1 MRYFTVHGSNSQ
13 EALAE
18 MMRRYGPDAC
28 IQSHRTVRVG
38 GFLGLFTRSAVEI
51 TGYVDGKQDD
61 SQHPRQPQP
70 ADGKPRAGASQA
82 AAPSL
87 GALLEQVAALRERLD
102 ESLPPGSEVTVQR
115 DDHPSL
121 AELRAL
127 LASNDFAA
135 PIRGRLI
142 DAVRAEL
149 PLSDLQDQAAVH
161 QFVVRRLAAEL
172 AIAPPLQQRPAPA
185 DGPRVCTL
193 VGPTGVGKTTTI
205 AKLAALHG
213 LGNGGPAPPVR
224 IVTIDNYRIGAREQ
238 IETYGDIMRIP
249 VTSAETAD
257 ELKKAIAL
265 GSDAEIMF
273 VDTVGRS
280 PTDYARMAEMR
291 SVLDAVGRGG
301 TTQLVVSATT
311 KFADLRQI
319 LRQFEPFGYDSVIV
333 TKLDETSSVGNVLA
347 ALADARKPVS
357 YLCSGQVV
365 PQDIA
370 PASTMRLLL
379 HLDGFRFDR
388 KLLEEEFGE
397 RAAAPNG
404 RAARSGTAVEV
415 AGET

>member
-1 MRYFTVHGSNSQ
+1 MHYFTVRGSTSQ

-18 MMRRYGPDAC
+18 MMQRYGPDAC

-38 GFLGLFTRSAVEI
+38 GVLGLFARAAVEI
-51 TGYVDGKQDD
+51 TGYVEGRTADPAVPPPTDD
-61 SQHPRQPQP
+61 TTRAP
-70 ADGKPRAGASQA
+70 ARKAPA
-82 AAPSL
+82 AASL
-87 GALLEQVAALRERLD
+87 GKLLEEVTALRARLD
-102 ESLPPGSEVTVQR
+102 ESLPSGSEVTVQR

-127 LASNDFAA
+127 LAANDFAA
-135 PIRGRLI
+135 PMRGRLI
-142 DAVRAEL
+142 GAVRSRL

-161 QFVVRRLAAEL
+161 QFVMRRVADEL
-172 AIAPPLQQRPAPA
+172 AIAAPLERRPAPA

-205 AKLAALHG
+205 AKLAAIHG
-213 LGNGGPAPPVR
+213 LGNDGPAPRVR
-224 IVTIDNYRIGAREQ
+224 IVTIDNYRIGARQQ
-238 IETYGDIMRIP
+238 IETYGEIMRIP

-257 ELKKAIAL
+257 EVKKAIAL
-265 GSDAEIMF
+265 GSDAEMIF
-273 VDTVGRS
+273 IDTVGRS

-311 KFADLRQI
+311 KFADLLHI

-333 TKLDETSSVGNVLA
+333 TKLDETSSVGNVIS

-357 YLCSGQVV
+357 YLCNGQVV

-370 PASTMRLLL
+370 PASTLRLLL
-379 HLDGFRFDR
+379 NLDGFRLDR
-388 KLLEEEFGE
+388 TMLEQEFGE
-397 RAAAPNG
+397 RNAANG
-404 RAARSGTAVEV
+404 AAVEAAR
-415 AGET
+415 

>member
-28 IQSHRTVRVG
+28 IQSHQTVRVG
-38 GFLGLFTRSAVEI
+38 GVLGLFTRPAVEI
-51 TGYVDGKQDD
+51 TGYVDGKTDE
-61 SQHPRQPQP
+61 SSESRPQP
-70 ADGKPRAGASQA
+70 ADGKPNAGARGA

-87 GALLEQVAALRERLD
+87 GALLDQVTALRERLD
-102 ESLPPGSEVTVQR
+102 ESLPPGAEVTVQR
-115 DDHPSL
+115 DEHPAL

-127 LASNDFAA
+127 LAGNDLAA
-135 PIRGRLI
+135 PMRGRLI
-142 DAVRAEL
+142 DAVRSEL
-149 PLSDLQDQAAVH
+149 PLSGLQDQAAVH
-161 QFVVRRLAAEL
+161 QFVMRRVAAEL
-172 AIAPPLQQRPAPA
+172 AIAVPLQQRPAPA

-213 LGNGGPAPPVR
+213 LGNGGLAPPVR

-249 VTSAETAD
+249 VTSAETVD

-333 TKLDETSSVGNVLA
+333 TKLDETSSIGNVIS

-370 PASTMRLLL
+370 PASTIRLLL
-379 HLDGFRFDR
+379 NLHGFRFDR
-388 KLLEEEFGE
+388 KLLEQEFGE
-397 RAAAPNG
+397 RAAPNG
-404 RAARSGTAVEV
+404 RAAPSGTAVEV
-415 AGET
+415 AGEN

>member
-1 MRYFTVHGSNSQ
+1 MHYFTVRGSTSQ

-18 MMRRYGPDAC
+18 MMQRYGPDAC

-38 GFLGLFTRSAVEI
+38 GVLGLFARAAVEI
-51 TGYVDGKQDD
+51 TGYVERRTADPAVPPPTDD
-61 SQHPRQPQP
+61 TTRAP
-70 ADGKPRAGASQA
+70 ARKAPA
-82 AAPSL
+82 AASL
-87 GALLEQVAALRERLD
+87 GKLLEEVTALRARLD
-102 ESLPPGSEVTVQR
+102 ESLPSGSEVTVQR

-127 LASNDFAA
+127 LAANDFAA
-135 PIRGRLI
+135 PMRGRLI
-142 DAVRAEL
+142 GAVRSRL

-161 QFVVRRLAAEL
+161 QFVMRRVADEL
-172 AIAPPLQQRPAPA
+172 AIAAPLERRPAPA

-205 AKLAALHG
+205 AKLAAIHG
-213 LGNGGPAPPVR
+213 LGNDGPAPPVR
-224 IVTIDNYRIGAREQ
+224 IVTIDNYRIGARQQ
-238 IETYGDIMRIP
+238 IETYGEIMRIP

-257 ELKKAIAL
+257 EVKKAIAL
-265 GSDAEIMF
+265 GSDAEMIF
-273 VDTVGRS
+273 IDTVGRS

-311 KFADLRQI
+311 KFADLLHI

-333 TKLDETSSVGNVLA
+333 TKLDETSSVGNVIS

-357 YLCSGQVV
+357 YLCNGQVV

-370 PASTMRLLL
+370 PASTLRLLL
-379 HLDGFRFDR
+379 NLDGFRLDR
-388 KLLEEEFGE
+388 TMLEQEFGE
-397 RAAAPNG
+397 RNAANG
-404 RAARSGTAVEV
+404 AAVAV
-415 AGET
+415 AR

>member
-1 MRYFTVHGSNSQ
+1 MHYFTVRGSTSQ

-18 MMRRYGPDAC
+18 MMQRYGPDAC

-38 GFLGLFTRSAVEI
+38 GVLGLFARPAVEI
-51 TGYVDGKQDD
+51 TGYVEGRTADPAVPPPTDD
-61 SQHPRQPQP
+61 T
-70 ADGKPRAGASQA
+70 PRAPARKAPA
-82 AAPSL
+82 AASL
-87 GALLEQVAALRERLD
+87 GKLLEEVTALRARLD
-102 ESLPPGSEVTVQR
+102 ESLPSGSEVTVQR

-127 LASNDFAA
+127 LAANDFAA
-135 PIRGRLI
+135 PMRGRLI
-142 DAVRAEL
+142 GAVRSRL

-161 QFVVRRLAAEL
+161 QFVMRRVADEL
-172 AIAPPLQQRPAPA
+172 AIAAPLERRPAPA

-205 AKLAALHG
+205 AKLAAIHG
-213 LGNGGPAPPVR
+213 LGNDGPAPRVR
-224 IVTIDNYRIGAREQ
+224 IVTIDNYRIGARQQ
-238 IETYGDIMRIP
+238 IETYGEIMRIP

-257 ELKKAIAL
+257 EVKKAIAL
-265 GSDAEIMF
+265 GSDAEMIF
-273 VDTVGRS
+273 IDTVGRS

-311 KFADLRQI
+311 KFADLLHI

-333 TKLDETSSVGNVLA
+333 TKLDETSSVGNVIS

-357 YLCSGQVV
+357 YLCNGQVV

-370 PASTMRLLL
+370 PASTLRLLL
-379 HLDGFRFDR
+379 NLDGFRLDR
-388 KLLEEEFGE
+388 TMLEQEFGE
-397 RAAAPNG
+397 RNAANGAAA
-404 RAARSGTAVEV
+404 AVAR
-415 AGET
+415 

>member
-1 MRYFTVHGSNSQ
+1 MRYFTVRGADSQ

-18 MMRRYGPDAC
+18 MMRQYGPDAC

-38 GFLGLFTRSAVEI
+38 GVLGLFTRPAVEI
-51 TGYVDGKQDD
+51 TGYVEGTPSGAGAAPAPDGE
-61 SQHPRQPQP
+61 PRAVAGEAARAQP
-70 ADGKPRAGASQA
+70 AA
-82 AAPSL
+82 SL
-87 GALLEQVAALRERLD
+87 GRLLGEVTALRERLD

-127 LASNDFAA
+127 LAANDFAA
-135 PIRGRLI
+135 PMRGRLI
-142 DAVRAEL
+142 DAVRSEL
-149 PLSDLQDQAAVH
+149 PLAGLRDQGAVH
-161 QFVVRRLAAEL
+161 RFVVRRVAAEL

-213 LGNGGPAPPVR
+213 FGNGAPSPPVR
-224 IVTIDNYRIGAREQ
+224 IVTIDNYRIGARQQ

-257 ELKKAIAL
+257 ELRKAIAL
-265 GSDAEIMF
+265 GSDAEIIF

-280 PTDYARMAEMR
+280 PTDYARIAQMR
-291 SVLDAVGRGG
+291 SVLDAMGHGG
-301 TTQLVVSATT
+301 TTQLVVSAAT
-311 KFADLRQI
+311 KAADLRQI
-319 LRQFEPFGYDSVIV
+319 VRQFEPFGYESVIV
-333 TKLDETSSVGNVLA
+333 TKLDETGSVGNVIS

-357 YLCSGQVV
+357 YLCDGQVV

-370 PASTMRLLL
+370 PASTLQLLL
-379 HLDGFRFDR
+379 NLDGFRLGR
-388 KLLEEEFGE
+388 AWLEQEFGE
-397 RAAAPNG
+397 RARSNG
-404 RAARSGTAVEV
+404 AVAEV
-415 AGET
+415 AGGA

>member
-1 MRYFTVHGSNSQ
+1 MHYFTVRGSTSQ

-18 MMRRYGPDAC
+18 MMQRYGPDAC

-38 GFLGLFTRSAVEI
+38 GVLGLFTRAAVEI
-51 TGYVDGKQDD
+51 TGYVEGRTADPAVPPPTDD
-61 SQHPRQPQP
+61 TTRAP
-70 ADGKPRAGASQA
+70 ARKAPA
-82 AAPSL
+82 AASL
-87 GALLEQVAALRERLD
+87 GKLLEEVTALRARLD
-102 ESLPPGSEVTVQR
+102 ESLPSGSEVTVQR

-127 LASNDFAA
+127 LAANDFAA
-135 PIRGRLI
+135 PMRGRLI
-142 DAVRAEL
+142 GAVRSRL

-161 QFVVRRLAAEL
+161 QFVMRRVADEL
-172 AIAPPLQQRPAPA
+172 AIAAPLERRPAPA

-205 AKLAALHG
+205 AKLAAIHG
-213 LGNGGPAPPVR
+213 LGNDGPAPRVR
-224 IVTIDNYRIGAREQ
+224 IVTIDNYRIGARQQ
-238 IETYGDIMRIP
+238 IETYGEIMRIP

-257 ELKKAIAL
+257 EVKKAIAL
-265 GSDAEIMF
+265 GSDAEMIF
-273 VDTVGRS
+273 IDTVGRS

-311 KFADLRQI
+311 KFADLLHI

-333 TKLDETSSVGNVLA
+333 TKLDETSSVGNVIS

-357 YLCSGQVV
+357 YLCNGQVV

-370 PASTMRLLL
+370 PASTLRLLL
-379 HLDGFRFDR
+379 NLDGFRLDR
-388 KLLEEEFGE
+388 TMLEQEFGE
-397 RAAAPNG
+397 RNAANG
-404 RAARSGTAVEV
+404 AAVEAAR
-415 AGET
+415 

>member
-1 MRYFTVHGSNSQ
+1 MHYFTVRGSTSQ

-18 MMRRYGPDAC
+18 MMQRYGPDAC

-38 GFLGLFTRSAVEI
+38 GVLGLFARAAVEI
-51 TGYVDGKQDD
+51 TGYVEGRTADPAVPPPTDD
-61 SQHPRQPQP
+61 T
-70 ADGKPRAGASQA
+70 PRAPARKAPA
-82 AAPSL
+82 AASL
-87 GALLEQVAALRERLD
+87 GKLLEEVTALRARLD
-102 ESLPPGSEVTVQR
+102 ESLPSGSEVTVQR

-127 LASNDFAA
+127 LAANDFAA
-135 PIRGRLI
+135 PMRGRLI
-142 DAVRAEL
+142 GAVRSRL

-161 QFVVRRLAAEL
+161 QFVMRRVADEL
-172 AIAPPLQQRPAPA
+172 AIAAPLERRPAPA

-205 AKLAALHG
+205 AKLAAIHG
-213 LGNGGPAPPVR
+213 LGNDGPAPRVR
-224 IVTIDNYRIGAREQ
+224 IVTIDNYRIGARQQ
-238 IETYGDIMRIP
+238 IETYGEIMRIP

-257 ELKKAIAL
+257 EVKKAIAL
-265 GSDAEIMF
+265 GSDAEMIF
-273 VDTVGRS
+273 IDTVGRS

-311 KFADLRQI
+311 KFADLLHI

-333 TKLDETSSVGNVLA
+333 TKLDETSSVGNVIS

-357 YLCSGQVV
+357 YLCNGQVV

-370 PASTMRLLL
+370 PASTLRLLL
-379 HLDGFRFDR
+379 NLDGFRLDR
-388 KLLEEEFGE
+388 TMLEQEFGE
-397 RAAAPNG
+397 RNAANG
-404 RAARSGTAVEV
+404 AAVAV
-415 AGET
+415 AR

>member
-1 MRYFTVHGSNSQ
+1 MRYFTVRGADSQ

-18 MMRRYGPDAC
+18 MMRQYGPDAC

-38 GFLGLFTRSAVEI
+38 GVLGLFTRPAVEI
-51 TGYVDGKQDD
+51 TGYVEGTPSGAGAAPAPDGV
-61 SQHPRQPQP
+61 PRAVAGEAARAQP
-70 ADGKPRAGASQA
+70 AA
-82 AAPSL
+82 SL
-87 GALLEQVAALRERLD
+87 GRLLGEVTALRERLD

-127 LASNDFAA
+127 LAANDFAA
-135 PIRGRLI
+135 PMRGRLI
-142 DAVRAEL
+142 DAVRSEL
-149 PLSDLQDQAAVH
+149 PLAGLRDQGAVH
-161 QFVVRRLAAEL
+161 RFVVRRVAAEW

-213 LGNGGPAPPVR
+213 FGNGAPSPPVR
-224 IVTIDNYRIGAREQ
+224 IVTIDNYRIGARQQ

-257 ELKKAIAL
+257 ELRKAIAL
-265 GSDAEIMF
+265 GSDAEIIF

-280 PTDYARMAEMR
+280 PTDYARIAQMR
-291 SVLDAVGRGG
+291 SVLDAMGHGG
-301 TTQLVVSATT
+301 TTQLVVSAAT
-311 KFADLRQI
+311 KAADLRQI
-319 LRQFEPFGYDSVIV
+319 VRQFEPFGYESVIV
-333 TKLDETSSVGNVLA
+333 TKLDETGSVGNVIS

-357 YLCSGQVV
+357 YLCDGQVV

-370 PASTMRLLL
+370 PASTLQLLL
-379 HLDGFRFDR
+379 NLDGFRLGR
-388 KLLEEEFGE
+388 AWLEQEFGE
-397 RAAAPNG
+397 RARSNG
-404 RAARSGTAVEV
+404 AVAEV
-415 AGET
+415 AGGA

>member
-1 MRYFTVHGSNSQ
+1 MHYFTVRGSTSQ

-18 MMRRYGPDAC
+18 MMQRYGPDAC

-38 GFLGLFTRSAVEI
+38 GVLGLFARPAVEI
-51 TGYVDGKQDD
+51 TGYVEGRTADPAVPPPTDD
-61 SQHPRQPQP
+61 T
-70 ADGKPRAGASQA
+70 PRAPARKAPA
-82 AAPSL
+82 AASL
-87 GALLEQVAALRERLD
+87 GKLLEEVTALRARLD
-102 ESLPPGSEVTVQR
+102 ESLPSGSEVNVQR

-127 LASNDFAA
+127 LAANDFAA
-135 PIRGRLI
+135 PMRGRLI
-142 DAVRAEL
+142 GAVRSRL

-161 QFVVRRLAAEL
+161 QFVMRRVADEL
-172 AIAPPLQQRPAPA
+172 AIAAPLERRPAPA

-205 AKLAALHG
+205 AKLAAIHG
-213 LGNGGPAPPVR
+213 LGNDGPAPRVR
-224 IVTIDNYRIGAREQ
+224 IVTIDNYRIGARQQ
-238 IETYGDIMRIP
+238 IETYGEIMRIP

-257 ELKKAIAL
+257 EVKKAIAL
-265 GSDAEIMF
+265 GSDAEMIF
-273 VDTVGRS
+273 IDTVGRS

-311 KFADLRQI
+311 KFADLLHI

-333 TKLDETSSVGNVLA
+333 TKLDETSSVGNVIS

-357 YLCSGQVV
+357 YLCNGQVV

-370 PASTMRLLL
+370 PASTLRLLL
-379 HLDGFRFDR
+379 NLDGFRLDR
-388 KLLEEEFGE
+388 TMLEQEFGE
-397 RAAAPNG
+397 RNAANG
-404 RAARSGTAVEV
+404 AAVAV
-415 AGET
+415 AR

>member
-1 MRYFTVHGSNSQ
+1 MHYFTVRGSTSQ

-18 MMRRYGPDAC
+18 MMQRYGPDAC

-38 GFLGLFTRSAVEI
+38 GVLGLFARAAVEI
-51 TGYVDGKQDD
+51 TGYVEGRTADPAVPPPTDD
-61 SQHPRQPQP
+61 TTRAP
-70 ADGKPRAGASQA
+70 ARKAPA
-82 AAPSL
+82 AASL
-87 GALLEQVAALRERLD
+87 GKLLEEVTALRARLD
-102 ESLPPGSEVTVQR
+102 ESLPSGSEVTVQR

-127 LASNDFAA
+127 LAANDFAA
-135 PIRGRLI
+135 PMRGRLI
-142 DAVRAEL
+142 GAVRSRL

-161 QFVVRRLAAEL
+161 QFVMRRVADEL
-172 AIAPPLQQRPAPA
+172 AIAAPLERRPAPA

-205 AKLAALHG
+205 AKLAAIHG
-213 LGNGGPAPPVR
+213 LGNDGPAPRVR
-224 IVTIDNYRIGAREQ
+224 IVTIDNYRIGARQQ
-238 IETYGDIMRIP
+238 IETYGEIMRIP

-257 ELKKAIAL
+257 EVKKAIAL
-265 GSDAEIMF
+265 GSDAEMIF
-273 VDTVGRS
+273 IDTVGRS

-311 KFADLRQI
+311 KFADLLHI

-333 TKLDETSSVGNVLA
+333 TKLDETSSVGNVIS

-357 YLCSGQVV
+357 YLCNGQVV

-370 PASTMRLLL
+370 PASTLRLLL
-379 HLDGFRFDR
+379 NLDGFRLDR
-388 KLLEEEFGE
+388 TMLEQEFGE
-397 RAAAPNG
+397 RNAANGAAVAAA
-404 RAARSGTAVEV
+404 R
-415 AGET
+415 